1 VQENKGQN
9 HKLSWTTMLKET
21 SKLKDK
27 LFNSNT
33 DNIDDSIKI
42 ESHQQIFNFDEILN
56 TENPLQ
62 AEFTQKHLQ
71 AEKILQDDSVFKEM

>member
-1 VQENKGQN
+1 
-9 HKLSWTTMLKET
+9 MLKET

-42 ESHQQIFNFDEILN
+42 ESHQ
-56 TENPLQ
+56 
-62 AEFTQKHLQ
+62 
-71 AEKILQDDSVFKEM
+71 